1 MMDTVHLRSVIE
13 IVKTTKEIK
22 KILDSLAITVDK
34 LRKSDWTDRKKDL
47 KTFNGPLWSP
57 TRRKVAKLRR
67 QFDGGMHTL
76 SYMVIAVER
85 NQESITGHFKKL
97 IEEAEKNQ
105 RNISVYYGNILKQLS
120 RSKESDIYAALM
132 DKRREKPQ
140 EKLKALYEEIIS
152 LRKIIDKLHN
162 HASKAKEE

>member
-1 MMDTVHLRSVIE
+1 MKSFLRKKKRRGKMMDTVHLRSVIE
-13 IVKTTKEIK
+13 IVKTTKEI
-22 KILDSLAITVDK
+22 
-34 LRKSDWTDRKKDL
+34 

-105 RNISVYYGNILKQLS
+105 RDISVYYGNILKQLS

-152 LRKIIDKLHN
+152 LRKIID
-162 HASKAKEE
+162 